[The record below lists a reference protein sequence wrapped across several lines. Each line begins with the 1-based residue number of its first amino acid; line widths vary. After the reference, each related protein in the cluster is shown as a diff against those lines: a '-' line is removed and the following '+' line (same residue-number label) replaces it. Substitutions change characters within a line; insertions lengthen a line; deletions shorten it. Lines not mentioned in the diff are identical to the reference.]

1 VIGSQ
6 RRQRLRIPSGW
17 RDVLL
22 FLTALGLL
30 VNELAI
36 RNGPERPTVLLL
48 LGGLLGAPA
57 FLRSDERRENKQE
70 RAEPSEADP

>member
-17 RDVLL
+17 RDGLL

-30 VNELAI
+30 VNELVI
-36 RNGPERPTVLLL
+36 RSGPERPTVLLL

-57 FLRSDERRENKQE
+57 FLRSDERRENDKP
-70 RAEPSEADP
+70 RAEPTEVEP